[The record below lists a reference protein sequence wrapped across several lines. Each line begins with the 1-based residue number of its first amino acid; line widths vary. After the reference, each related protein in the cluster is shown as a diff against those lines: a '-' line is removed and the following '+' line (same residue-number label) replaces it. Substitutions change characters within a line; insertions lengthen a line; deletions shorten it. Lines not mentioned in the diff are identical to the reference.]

1 MDPVEEFAGRH
12 RNSLQECI
20 VGLVVAR
27 GEKFF
32 EQFVVEFPQNL
43 SADKV
48 KDSFIEIGMEFMALL
63 RSHDGG
69 NLSPDVVN
77 LTRPIREVYK
87 DYFVIEDHGKY
98 LVETENGDGPGPY
111 VEHSWDDLSKATR
124 YPYIQG
130 NIASPPQGVIHQSQY
145 EMPPTARRVRIRVK
159 ETIEVSRQ

>member
-48 KDSFIEIGMEFMALL
+48 KVKDSFIEIGMEFMALL

-69 NLSPDVVN
+69 NLSPDVIN
-77 LTRPIREVYK
+77 LPRPIREVYRE
-87 DYFVIEDHGKY
+87 FTVIENEGKY
-98 LVETENGDGPGPY
+98 FMDGGPTLQ
-111 VEHSWDDLSKATR
+111 EGQWTNLSRCTR
-124 YPYIQG
+124 YPADWMGTETLPHPSIYEI
-130 NIASPPQGVIHQSQY
+130 SPK
-145 EMPPTARRVRIRVK
+145 ARKARIRVK
-159 ETIEVSRQ
+159 ESIEAPRQ